1 MRHFQIFSFLFGLF
15 LFTQFSQNATAQ
27 LSTAQYS
34 LIGSTNELVNANIA
48 NYNADYINYNSGNV
62 AALSRRGGR
71 SIGKDESVSLSLNIR
86 ALSYEQ
92 SLLDLTNGYDLTGTS
107 SFTLNL
113 RILSKGNW
121 ALRLGAGYQDIE
133 YTLAQPTGSELY
145 SALRKDY
152 LFSIGFEKHFH
163 FPILDIYPGIVVP
176 VAYVGDDEIN
186 QNVNIENGKLNVT
199 PGVILGAN
207 VRLLRIFRVGV
218 EFYATYENFKQQFIE
233 NNAIKELQL
242 KDINYNTE
250 FVIGVAF

>member
-27 LSTAQYS
+27 LSANQYHLNS
-34 LIGSTNELVNANIA
+34 MTNGFANTNTNVLDKVNPLEN
-48 NYNADYINYNSGNV
+48 N
-62 AALSRRGGR
+62 LSHISKRRGGR